1 MEEIIVSI
9 WCMTYNHEMYV
20 RDAIEGFLSQ
30 KTSFRYEIIIHDDAS
45 TDNTVKIIK
54 EYEQKYPDLIHSICQ
69 KNNQYSRNQPSTKWI
84 WDIAAQNCK
93 GKYIAICEGDD
104 YWIDV
109 QKLQIQVDFL
119 ETHSE
124 YIMAVHDAV
133 NVDYVNHVVKSGSA
147 YDKDCK
153 VSSRDIIM
161 QNKCIFSASM
171 VYRREVLQMNGFFVN
186 SGISDYPILLYSLEK
201 GKIFYFTRIMSV
213 YRQHHEGSWSRSFM
227 NGEIRWP
234 HSILMI
240 EFLMQY
246 NKYTNKKYNIY
257 TVSRIQKSAMD
268 IINMCIGM
276 SKEEFLETSDK
287 NFQKMGRRYGNIFKQ
302 LNNLWLHLFEED
314 YMKEDIVPFCNKF
327 QKIVIMGAGK
337 YAGIMA
343 KKLHSKGIT
352 FEGFVISDDQQS
364 EHNYLGKAVWKL
376 SLLPF
381 DLVNTGIIIAINPSI
396 WEEIICSLMQ
406 AGAENYIC
414 PFLLVN

>member
-1 MEEIIVSI
+1 MGDIVVSI
-9 WCMTYNHEMYV
+9 WCTAYNHEAYI
-20 RDAIEGFLSQ
+20 RDAIESFLAQ
-30 KTSFRYEIIIHDDAS
+30 KTTFQYEIIIHDDAS
-45 TDNTVKIIK
+45 TDKTVDIIK

-69 KNNQYSRNQPSTKWI
+69 KKNQYSRNHPSVKWI
-84 WDIAAQNCK
+84 QDIAAQNCK

-109 QKLQIQVDFL
+109 QKLQMQVDFL

-133 NVDYVNHVVKSGSA
+133 NVDYLNYVIKSGSA
-147 YDKDCK
+147 YDKDCMI
-153 VSSRDIIM
+153 SARDIIM

-171 VYRREVLQMNGFFVN
+171 VYRREVLQMDDFFVN
-186 SGISDYPILLYSLEK
+186 SGIGDYPTLLYSLEK

-227 NGEIRWP
+227 SGEIRWP

-246 NKYTNKKYNIY
+246 DKYTNKKYDVY

-287 NFQKMGRRYGNIFKQ
+287 NLQKMDQRYGNIFKQ
-302 LNNLWLHLFEED
+302 LNNLWLYMFDED
-314 YMKEDIVPFCNKF
+314 YMNEETFLFCKKF
-327 QKIVIMGAGK
+327 QNIVIMGAGK

-343 KKLHSKGIT
+343 KKLHRKGIT

-376 SLLPF
+376 SSLPF
-381 DLVNTGIIIAINPSI
+381 DLVDTGIIIAINPSI
-396 WEEIICSLMQ
+396 WEEITYSLMKV
-406 AGAENYIC
+406 GAKNYIC
-414 PFLLVN
+414 PFLFVN